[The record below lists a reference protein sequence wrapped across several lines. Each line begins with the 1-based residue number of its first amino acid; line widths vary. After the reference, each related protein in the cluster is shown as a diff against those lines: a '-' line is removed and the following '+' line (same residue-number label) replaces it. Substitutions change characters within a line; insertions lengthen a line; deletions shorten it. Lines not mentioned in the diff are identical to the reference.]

1 MRKLILLLAAVTVS
15 LVGPA
20 LAAEETWT
28 GQISDGICAS
38 SHKTMA
44 EQVGYS
50 DKECTIECVKARAKY
65 VLVTNGAVLQISNQ
79 DFAGLE
85 KYAGDTVKVTGEK
98 KGDAV
103 VVSKVEAAPA
113 K

>member
-1 MRKLILLLAAVTVS
+1 MRQLLLLLSVGVTA
-15 LVGPA
+15 LGAPA
-20 LAAEETWT
+20 LMAAEETWT

-65 VLVTNGAVLQISNQ
+65 VLVTNGAVVQIANQ
-79 DFAGLE
+79 DFAALE
-85 KYAGDTVKVTGEK
+85 QHAGDTVKLTGEK

-103 VVSKVEAAPA
+103 VVSKIEAAS